1 MIGISL
7 CGSYVPFIRIDRS
20 MIAKIWG
27 RGSLGGERSVA
38 NNDEDAI
45 TMAVEA
51 SRNCIKG
58 SQPDNIDGLYFA
70 TTSAPYIEKMNSAL
84 IATALDLNRE
94 INTMDMANSLRAGTG
109 ALKAAF
115 DAVGAGSMKNVLVA
129 AADCRKGYP
138 RSDEEQNFGDG
149 AAALMVSKDNV
160 AASLEGTYAICNE
173 MVDVWRN
180 PEDTFV
186 RTWESRFILG
196 EGYAKHMKEVVSG
209 LMKKYDLEQSF
220 E

>member
-7 CGSYVPFIRIDRS
+7 CGSYVPFMRIDRS
-20 MIAKIWG
+20 MIAEIWG
-27 RGSLGGERSVA
+27 RGSVGGERSVA
-38 NNDEDAI
+38 NNDEDAV

-58 SQPDNIDGLYFA
+58 QQPDNIDGLYFA

-94 INTMDMANSLRAGTG
+94 INTMDMAHSLRAGTG

-115 DAVGAGSMKNVLVA
+115 DAVGAGSMSHVLVA
-129 AADCRKGYP
+129 AADCRNGYP
-138 RSDEEQNFGDG
+138 RSDEEQIFGD
-149 AAALMVSKDNV
+149 AAAAVMVSKDHV
-160 AASLEGTYAICNE
+160 AASLEGAYAICNE

-180 PEDTFV
+180 SEDTFV

-196 EGYAKHMKEVVSG
+196 EGYASHMKEVVSG
-209 LMKKYDLEQSF
+209 L
-220 E
+220 